1 MEGVREPLRTGTLLG
16 VHNTCGS
23 RVRFFSHAFDVHWLL
38 ASGVAV
44 VTLFTLNRWR
54 VYIAWPYAVTAIA
67 SGVFLHAAGVHATLA
82 GVLLAVFLPTRPAP
96 AVALLLGQ
104 AATALEELEHAE
116 RDSSPEDADAA
127 RIQGEP
133 IREWAGR
140 NLSAASERLL
150 SPADRI
156 EGAIAPWTTYLVLP
170 VRCRN
175 FVTPPRRTREPH
187 HRDDRDAGHEPR
199 PTPSPA
205 ATVGVSGKAD

>member
-67 SGVFLHAAGVHATLA
+67 LGLFLHAAGVHATLA

-96 AVALLLGQ
+96 AVALSAWPGG
-104 AATALEELEHAE
+104 HG
-116 RDSSPEDADAA
+116 A
-127 RIQGEP
+127 RG
-133 IREWAGR
+133 AG
-140 NLSAASERLL
+140 
-150 SPADRI
+150 
-156 EGAIAPWTTYLVLP
+156 T
-170 VRCRN
+170 CR
-175 FVTPPRRTREPH
+175 T
-187 HRDDRDAGHEPR
+187 
-199 PTPSPA
+199 
-205 ATVGVSGKAD
+205 